1 MPKDRIMP
9 VTETENH
16 IFCEKSLFGY
26 VYVKLFDIKLSI
38 WTYFSTPLQIVS

>member
-1 MPKDRIMP
+1 MNNYEDITLCLKTELWP

-26 VYVKLFDIKLSI
+26 VYIKLFDIKWSI
-38 WTYFSTPLQIVS
+38 